1 MGPCLFSAGLD
12 HGKRLRTSGAGHWFA
27 DLARDAGHP
36 DVTLHRLR
44 HTVATTLVNR
54 GDILGAQY
62 RLGHADASTTLR
74 IYSHALPMTD
84 ADVAATLEQCY
95 R

>member
-1 MGPCLFSAGLD
+1 MCRERDGDLTASRRFGPWLFSPGLD
-12 HGKRLRTSGAGHWFA
+12 HATRLRTSGAGHWFA

-62 RLGHADASTTLR
+62 RLGHADARLQR
-74 IYSHALPMTD
+74 
-84 ADVAATLEQCY
+84 